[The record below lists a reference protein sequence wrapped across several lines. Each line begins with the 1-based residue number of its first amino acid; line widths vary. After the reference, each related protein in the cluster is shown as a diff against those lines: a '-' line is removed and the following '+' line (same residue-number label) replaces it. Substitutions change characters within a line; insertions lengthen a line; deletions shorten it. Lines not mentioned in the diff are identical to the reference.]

1 MKRKLIK
8 VLACIMAVC
17 LMAGTLA
24 ACGDDSGNDTPNN
37 NNPGNTNQDTGNN
50 NNNNDNANTPDEGD
64 NQTPD
69 DGGNA
74 VVDDGTPFPAYD
86 LGGVTI
92 TLLNHN
98 DLGWANNPAG
108 VADDDPEH
116 DMKVADRQENI
127 DRIESKYN
135 VHLEFVDIPTEG
147 WDDIAA
153 GVVSEYVSGH
163 PIADVMDAYFQFAGT
178 YVANDILYDFTAD
191 LAKTDLFDKN
201 SYFEWQSKVWG
212 VSSGIGGEGLYY
224 NKKWIEEMG
233 MEYTPAEMFDM
244 GKWSYDDFK
253 QYLRDMKSKM
263 AEDEYPLFLT
273 AYYWILF
280 ASAANGE
287 FILDPSGNLNYVTDP
302 MLETLQVWQDL
313 VAEGLISKGDP
324 VYNDDGTL
332 RGYEGW
338 SYPGNTF
345 GQGHTVA
352 MAHRASWQADGEK
365 ANVELGFVPYPW
377 GSNVSIGH
385 TGNSGDYLTLG
396 DNYKATYYD
405 GQLICMTK
413 GIEAKGDPVQ
423 ILTMVLDLMGWS
435 SKMSSYVAPES
446 SRKCGWLEDG
456 LDKELYFFSSSRERL
471 EPYNSLDL
479 PLEMSSNLGRFMRD
493 GESIRSNMISYYNT
507 DMQIMIDYG
516 FSTADV
522 FENYEE

>member
-24 ACGDDSGNDTPNN
+24 ACGDDSGNDTPGNTNN
-37 NNPGNTNQDTGNN
+37 NTPGNTGGDTGNN
-50 NNNNDNANTPDEGD
+50 DNTTPDSGD

-69 DGGNA
+69 DGGN
-74 VVDDGTPFPAYD
+74 VVIDDGTPFPAYD

-98 DLGWANNPAG
+98 DLGWNNNPN
-108 VADDDPEH
+108 ADNLEEIDKAE
-116 DMKVADRQENI
+116 RQANV

-147 WDDIAA
+147 WDDIAQ
-153 GVVSEYVSGH
+153 GVVQEYTGGH

-233 MEYTPAEMFDM
+233 MEKTPAEMFDE

-263 AEDEYPLFLT
+263 NEDEYPLHVT
-273 AYYWILF
+273 AYYWMLF

-302 MLETLQVWQDL
+302 MLETLQVWEDL
-313 VAEGLISKGDP
+313 VAEDLISKGDP
-324 VYNDDGTL
+324 LYNEDGTL

-345 GQGHTVA
+345 GQGQTVA
-352 MAHRASWQADGEK
+352 MAHRASWQAAGEV

-385 TGNSGDYLTLG
+385 TGNSGDYLTLS
-396 DNYKATYYD
+396 DNYRATYYD

-413 GIEAKGDPVQ
+413 GIEQKGDPVQ

-435 SKMSSYVAPES
+435 SKMSSYVAPAD
-446 SRKCGWLEDG
+446 SRSCGWLEDG
-456 LDKELYFFSSSRERL
+456 LDKELYFFSSERERL

-479 PLEMSSNLGRFMRD
+479 PLEMNPNFMRD
-493 GESIRSNMISYYNT
+493 NEAIRPRMISYYNV
-507 DMQIMIDYG
+507 DMQMMIDAK
-516 FSTADV
+516 FATQDV
-522 FENYEE
+522 FETYEE